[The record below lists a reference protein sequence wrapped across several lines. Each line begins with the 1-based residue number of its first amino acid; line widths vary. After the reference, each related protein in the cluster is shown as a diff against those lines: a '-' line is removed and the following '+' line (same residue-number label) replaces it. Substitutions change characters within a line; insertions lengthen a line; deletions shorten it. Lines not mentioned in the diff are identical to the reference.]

1 MPAPGTIILLGSGER
16 SPHIRTV
23 YQWLFEQLDAPIHVA
38 ILETPAGFELNSD
51 YVAGR
56 IGDYIQEHL
65 PNFAPQV
72 TVVPARRRN
81 TAYSPDDPDIIRP
94 MYDANVLFVG
104 PGSPSYAVRQLQN
117 SLAWQVMLARHHLGA
132 ATIIASA
139 ATLAVG
145 IEALPIYEIYKVGED
160 LHWKP
165 GLNLFGPY
173 GLSLVFIPHW
183 NNQEGGAVLDTSR
196 CYMGMSRYTQLV
208 DMLPPGRT
216 VVGIDESTA
225 LIVDPATQVCRV
237 MGMGGVTIVRQ
248 GNEQRHETGEDFPV
262 AELGPFQFPDP
273 ETGLPAAVLAQ
284 AHAAIA
290 EAQRR
295 AAERSRPA
303 PEVMD
308 LVEQREAARQGQ
320 DWTAADA
327 LRDQIEAQ
335 GWQVMDT
342 PDGPALEPLPKQA

>member
-1 MPAPGTIILLGSGER
+1 MSAPGYIILLGSGER

-23 YQWLFEQLDAPIHVA
+23 YQWLFEQLGTPIHVA

-56 IGDYIQEHL
+56 IGEYIREHL
-65 PNFAPQV
+65 PNYDPQI
-72 TVVPARRRN
+72 TVIPARKRN
-81 TAYSPDDPDIIRP
+81 TAYSPDDPTIVHP
-94 MYDANVLFVG
+94 MYDANVLFIG

-145 IEALPIYEIYKVGED
+145 IEALPIYEIHKVGED
-160 LHWKP
+160 LHWKA

-196 CYMGMSRYTQLV
+196 CYMGLSRYEQLAG
-208 DMLPPGRT
+208 MLPSDRT
-216 VVGIDESTA
+216 IVGIDESTA
-225 LIVDPATQVCRV
+225 LIVDPARQVCQV
-237 MGMGGVTIVRQ
+237 MGMGGVTIIRQ
-248 GNEQRHETGEDFPV
+248 GNEQRYETGEDFGI
-262 AELGPFQFPDP
+262 AELGPFQPPDS
-273 ETGLPAAVLAQ
+273 ETRLPAAILAQ
-284 AHAAIA
+284 ARAALD
-290 EAQRR
+290 EAARR
-295 AAERSRPA
+295 AAEKPTPTSA
-303 PEVMD
+303 IVA
-308 LVEQREAARQGQ
+308 LVEQREKARQRQ
-320 DWTAADA
+320 DWAIADA
-327 LRDQIEAQ
+327 LRDQIEAR

-342 PDGPALEPLPKQA
+342 PDGPILELLQER